1 MRVLLVMRV
10 SLCDR
15 LPVAEVRSPDNE
27 GRQPL
32 REVYV
37 DGMLVETGSGWVD
50 LPAHP
55 AERRRGWEGGEGEV
69 LERGRSRGVG
79 EVLLTLRHYLLG
91 DLKTEEIEPH

>member
-1 MRVLLVMRV
+1 MRE
-10 SLCDR
+10 SDCDG

-37 DGMLVETGSGWVD
+37 DGVLVESGSSWVD
-50 LPAHP
+50 LSAHP
-55 AERRRGWEGGEGEV
+55 AERGRGGDGGEGEA

-79 EVLLTLRHYLLG
+79 EELLTLWHYLLG
-91 DLKTEEIEPH
+91 DLETEEIEPH